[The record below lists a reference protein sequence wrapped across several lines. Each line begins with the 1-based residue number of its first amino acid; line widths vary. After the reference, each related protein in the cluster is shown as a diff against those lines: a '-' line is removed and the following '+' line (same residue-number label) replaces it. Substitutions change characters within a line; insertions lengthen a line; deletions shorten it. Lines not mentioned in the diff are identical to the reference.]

1 MVNEKWV
8 WFDMDGT
15 IADFYGVEGWL
26 ADLEKKST
34 RPYEVA
40 DLLYDIEDMVNALVE
55 LKLNGYN
62 VGIVSWSSKAHDTDF
77 DKRVKLAKQK
87 WLEKNCIDLFFDEF
101 IVAPYGTC
109 KADICRPY
117 GNGILV
123 DDEEPNRNAWDLGST
138 INANENI
145 IELLKAMLDK

>member
-1 MVNEKWV
+1 MVEKKWV

-26 ADLEKKST
+26 TDLQNYST
-34 RPYEVA
+34 RPYEMA
-40 DLLYDIEDMVNALVE
+40 NLLYDIEDMVNALIE

-62 VGIVSWSSKAHDTDF
+62 IGIVSWSSRGRNKTF
-77 DKRVKLAKQK
+77 DERVKLAKK
-87 WLEKNCIDLFFDEF
+87 LWLEKNNIDFFFDEF

-109 KADICRPY
+109 KADLCRPY
-117 GNGILV
+117 GKGILI
-123 DDEEPNRNAWDLGST
+123 DDEEQNRKAWDLGST

-145 IELLKAMLDK
+145 IELLKVMLDR